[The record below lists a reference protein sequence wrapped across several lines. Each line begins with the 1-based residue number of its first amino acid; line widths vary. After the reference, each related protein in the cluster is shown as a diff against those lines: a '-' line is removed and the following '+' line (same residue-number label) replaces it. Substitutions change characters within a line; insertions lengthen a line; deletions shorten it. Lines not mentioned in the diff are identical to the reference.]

1 MTILY
6 SANIDRPPPADRR
19 DYSGGILTAALALTG
34 ADLAMKETTD
44 LNRSD
49 EDIVACH
56 IADEALEA
64 AASADIGPAVTWG
77 CTNVWW
83 CGAGGGSGPSRR
95 LQGRGHGT
103 IERRRPWG

>member
-1 MTILY
+1 MAILC
-6 SANIDRPPPADRR
+6 SANIDRPPRADRR
-19 DYSGGILTAALALTG
+19 DYNDATLTAALELTG

-56 IADEALEA
+56 IPDEALEA

-95 LQGRGHGT
+95 LQG
-103 IERRRPWG
+103 